1 MRIWFTP
8 TGVCTTNV
16 GIPVSWQ
23 IGPSSSV
30 AMSIFERMISRACE
44 DCVRGVSEPATSDIA
59 ARTSGGKLVEV
70 CVISSRRLAARNSI
84 CGPAL
89 FILLRFRAHA
99 GLHPGVDSGH
109 RTTEADHRL
118 ILAIHLTV
126 PAYREFGTSE
136 TISSTALAG
145 AQGFSTSE
153 VGSTESRNQM
163 RRSEYGKLVPC
174 SGY

>member
-30 AMSIFERMISRACE
+30 AMSMFERMISRACE
-44 DCVRGVSEPATSDIA
+44 DCVRGVSEPAASDIA

-89 FILLRFRAHA
+89 FILLRLEAHA
-99 GLHPGVDSGH
+99 GLHSGVDSGR

-118 ILAIHLTV
+118 IFGDSLDCARV
-126 PAYREFGTSE
+126 PGIRHIGDDDQHR
-136 TISSTALAG
+136 LAG
-145 AQGFSTSE
+145 AQAL
-153 VGSTESRNQM
+153 QH
-163 RRSEYGKLVPC
+163 
-174 SGY
+174 